1 MNLEFYN
8 CPKPEEFDKKL
19 LPKEKPLFVNYQPDF
34 GLLKKL
40 TEEYK
45 NFENILIVAHGG
57 SINPLLGIY
66 NALYYQSQKKV
77 YFLNTVDPD
86 YIHKLKTELNPNNT
100 LVVSISKSG
109 ETVTQLEETF
119 AFAKYPIL
127 VVTGKASPLRAMADK
142 MKWAVITHPPIGGR
156 YTALTEVNLLGA
168 ALAGLDVEG
177 LYQGGQEFY
186 NLYEKENLAWKA
198 ASVFYQLE
206 QKGYADV
213 LMLFY
218 SHFLFP
224 SSFGIVQLCHESFG
238 KNGKGQSYFA
248 HEGPEV
254 QHHTM
259 QRYYGGQKNIAGLFV
274 TADNFINSQV
284 TNYPPQAHSTQIKGH
299 HLADIDKI
307 PLKYAILAEASASIE
322 DSRIRGIPCVHMSL
336 DNFSA
341 QEIGK
346 FNAFW
351 QLFAVY
357 SSLLRQVDPFDQ
369 PEVENSKKISFSKRL
384 QYKGLL

>member
-19 LPKEKPLFVNYQPDF
+19 LSKEKPLFVNYEPDF

-40 TEEYK
+40 AEEYE

-66 NALYYQSQKKV
+66 NALYYQSKKKV

-100 LVVSISKSG
+100 LVVCVSKSG

-142 MKWAVITHPPIGGR
+142 MKWMVITHPPIGGR

-168 ALAGLDVEG
+168 ALAGLDAEG
-177 LYQGGQEFY
+177 LYEGGQEFY
-186 NLYEKENLAWKA
+186 NLYEKENLAWKT

-206 QKGYADV
+206 QKGYVDV

-274 TADNFINSQV
+274 TADNFINSEI
-284 TNYPPQAHSTQIKGH
+284 TNYSPQAHSAQIKGR

-307 PLKYAILAEASASIE
+307 PLKYAILAEASANIE

-341 QEIGK
+341 KEIGK

-369 PEVENSKKISFSKRL
+369 PEVENSKEISFNKRL